1 MQGRIFTIDD
11 ICAFIEGLSDN
22 QCRLFSLVLG
32 ALSALSFAPL
42 YLFLFYIITLPL
54 LLIIAMKSD
63 DYKIAFSKG
72 YLFGFGHF
80 FAGLYWIG
88 NSTAVEASVPDWA
101 GYILVAVLSSYLA
114 VFIAVVTG
122 GIKYIYGNKPLKP
135 YLLNIVVSF
144 IVIWSI
150 GEWVRGFLFTGF
162 PWNLSGY
169 ILGFSDIMMQSTSI
183 WGSYAQTIIVL
194 MLSFVPFLMMDRN
207 SRVYSAA
214 FGVVT
219 VLGLI
224 AYGTFRIPVDFEFL
238 DGAEYRVVQ
247 ANIAQQDKWPY
258 ENWGKNL
265 ITHMD
270 MSEQNEIKNPTFV
283 IWPETAVIYSLSEEP
298 TRRQLISKILDNK
311 GGAVLTGFPRRQR
324 DPDGTRLYNSF
335 AAIDDQGQ
343 LQGIY
348 DKNHLVPFG
357 EYIPGFIRSISYAF
371 GLDKIFTGGQDFAH
385 GETSNVISINGM
397 PPAGVLICYEVIFPG
412 RVINGDNR
420 PDWLLNITNDA
431 WYGNSSGPRQHL
443 LQTRIR
449 AIEEGL
455 PLIRSA
461 STGISAVVD
470 PYGRIID
477 RVELNKR
484 GVITS
489 KLPSKLQ
496 ERTFY
501 SIYKELVFACISI
514 ILIIVNIVLN
524 RRISSQER

>member
-1 MQGRIFTIDD
+1 MQGKIFTIDD
-11 ICAFIEGLSDN
+11 VCAFIEGLSDK
-22 QCRLFSLVLG
+22 QSSVFSLVLG

-42 YLFLFYIITLPL
+42 YLFPFYMFALPL

-63 DYKIAFSKG
+63 NYKNAFSKG

-88 NSTAVEASVPDWA
+88 NSTAVEPSIPDWT

-114 VFIAVVTG
+114 IFIGVVAG
-122 GIKYIYGNKPLKP
+122 GIKYIYRNKPVKP
-135 YLLNIVVSF
+135 YLFSIVISF
-144 IVIWSI
+144 IVIWSV

-183 WGSYAQTIIVL
+183 WGSYAQTVVVL
-194 MLSFVPFLMMDRN
+194 MLSFVPFLMMERN
-207 SRVYSAA
+207 WRAYSAV
-214 FGVVT
+214 FGIVT
-219 VLGLI
+219 ILGLI
-224 AYGTFRIPVDFEFL
+224 AYGSLRIPEDVEFIE
-238 DGAEYRVVQ
+238 GAEYRVIQ

-265 ITHMD
+265 ITHME
-270 MSEQNEIKNPTFV
+270 MSEQNEIKNPTYV

-324 DPDGTRLYNSF
+324 DPDATRIYNSF

-357 EYIPGFIRSISYAF
+357 EYIPGFIRSISYAL
-371 GLDKIFTGGQDFAH
+371 GLDKMFTGGQDFSH
-385 GETSNVISINGM
+385 GETGNTISINGM
-397 PPAGVLICYEVIFPG
+397 PPVGVLICYEVIFPG
-412 RVINGDNR
+412 EVINSDIR

-449 AIEEGL
+449 SIEEGL

-461 STGISAVVD
+461 STGISAIVD
-470 PYGRIID
+470 PYGRIVD
-477 RVELNKR
+477 QVDLNKR

-489 KLPSKLQ
+489 KLPSKLK

-501 SIYKELVFACISI
+501 SLYKEWPFACISI
-514 ILIIVNIVLN
+514 MLIILNIVLY
-524 RRISSQER
+524 RRISPQQR